1 MELDEYELFYLR
13 RVVMLRLENLNHLLE
28 KNRRHF
34 RDTSDEILYQKKIAN
49 LEVEVL
55 CLEHIRQM
63 INVAI
68 ARREFNTVNHVVDSN
83 YS

>member
-1 MELDEYELFYLR
+1 MELDELELFYLR
-13 RVVMLRLENLNHLLE
+13 RVVMLRLEVLNHALE

-49 LEVEVL
+49 LEVEIM
-55 CLEHIRQM
+55 CLDHVRQLV
-63 INVAI
+63 NTVI
-68 ARREFNTVNHVVDSN
+68 ARREFDTVNDAVGSN

>member
-1 MELDEYELFYLR
+1 MEFDELELFYLR
-13 RVVMLRLENLNHLLE
+13 RVVMLRLESLNHLLE

-49 LEVEVL
+49 LEVEIT
-55 CLEHIRQM
+55 CLEHVRQ
-63 INVAI
+63 
-68 ARREFNTVNHVVDSN
+68 TVNLSIAMQEFASSGGNGAD

>member
-1 MELDEYELFYLR
+1 MEFDELELFYLR
-13 RVVMLRLENLNHLLE
+13 RVVMLRLESLNHLLE

-49 LEVEVL
+49 LEVEIM
-55 CLEHIRQM
+55 CLERVRQT
-63 INVAI
+63 INFSI
-68 ARREFNTVNHVVDSN
+68 AMQELSPLGGNGVN